1 MFVWVE
7 QNNTRHKIENTED
20 KCDKQNRKKQQQHRN
35 NNRAINV
42 VQFINRLEKNK
53 IQKLNT
59 KIRLKKI
66 NNRNQTP
73 EIRHRLMKSLQSK
86 ASRRRNLTCIGT
98 RIEQTAYITRLDKQH
113 TQVINLRGGL

>member
-20 KCDKQNRKKQQQHRN
+20 KCDKQNRKKQQHRN

-66 NNRNQTP
+66 NNRNQIQVNEVIT
-73 EIRHRLMKSLQSK
+73 IKS
-86 ASRRRNLTCIGT
+86 
-98 RIEQTAYITRLDKQH
+98 IEETKPNMHWNQERTDSIH
-113 TQVINLRGGL
+113 H

>member
-42 VQFINRLEKNK
+42 VQFINRLEKK
-53 IQKLNT
+53 KLNT
-59 KIRLKKI
+59 KTKHE
-66 NNRNQTP
+66 NQA
-73 EIRHRLMKSLQSK
+73 EKNQQQKSD
-86 ASRRRNLTCIGT
+86 TG
-98 RIEQTAYITRLDKQH
+98 
-113 TQVINLRGGL
+113 

>member
-42 VQFINRLEKNK
+42 VQFINRLEKK
-53 IQKLNT
+53 QNT
-59 KIRLKKI
+59 KTKHE
-66 NNRNQTP
+66 NQA
-73 EIRHRLMKSLQSK
+73 EKNQQQKSD
-86 ASRRRNLTCIGT
+86 TG
-98 RIEQTAYITRLDKQH
+98 
-113 TQVINLRGGL
+113 